1 VSESVP
7 PIDEFGSVFV
17 EFMRVMNEAAER
29 PEPPLWARLREHLGV
44 EPVEL
49 AVTSASFSLAQ
60 RPNLQL
66 ALDAVLPDSEV
77 IGLHNPLIHRPG
89 MGFAQLFMHI
99 GRGEGGQPVEYTDVE
114 VGDGRVVRCV
124 SSGLL
129 LASFE
134 SSPLALIVSADQGFH
149 GQPEVRVEGISPVDG
164 AVSALLVA
172 LRAAMLEHNVFRGK
186 VISLSLR
193 GSVTFPTIPVVDRD
207 AVVLPDGTL
216 ERLER
221 HALGIAEHAERL
233 RASGRHLK
241 RGVLLHGPPGT
252 GKTLTVN
259 YLLSATEGRTSVILT
274 GQALGLVEQAFSI
287 ARDLTPATV
296 VLEDVDL
303 VAEERTEPGGHGPL
317 FELLNQLEGLAQD
330 ADLLVLLTTNRPD
343 RIEPALAAR
352 PGRVDLA
359 LELPL
364 PDEEGRRRLLR
375 LYAQEISLDS
385 DTEQRLVER
394 SKGVTGALIKELMR
408 QAALQATLDDT
419 EASAA
424 DVLSVLDDLLDERA
438 TLTRRLLGQ
447 PADGDRAATPTSTS
461 MFRAIAAAGLPLPAD
476 VDDLRS
482 DTHRD

>member
-1 VSESVP
+1 VNESVRP
-7 PIDEFGSVFV
+7 VDEFGSVFV
-17 EFMRVMNEAAER
+17 EFMEAMNEAAQR
-29 PEPPLWARLREHLGV
+29 PEPPVWAGLRKHLGV
-44 EPVEL
+44 DPGGL
-49 AVTSASFSLAQ
+49 AVTSASFGIAQ

-66 ALDAVLPDSEV
+66 ALDAVLPEREV
-77 IGLHNPLIHRPG
+77 IGLHNPHSHRIG
-89 MGFAQLFMHI
+89 VGFAQLSRP
-99 GRGEGGQPVEYTDVE
+99 GRGEGQPIEYTDVE
-114 VGDGRVVRCV
+114 VGDGRVVRCMT
-124 SSGLL
+124 SGLV
-129 LASFE
+129 LAIFDN
-134 SSPLALIVSADQGFH
+134 SPVALIVSAEQGFH
-149 GQPEVRVEGISPVDG
+149 GHPEVRTEGISPDDR

-172 LRAAMLEHNVFRGK
+172 LRAAILEHNVFRGK

-193 GSVTFPTIPVVDRD
+193 GSVTFPAIPVVERD

-233 RASGRHLK
+233 RAAGRHLK

-259 YLLSATEGRTSVILT
+259 YLLAAMHGRTTVILT

-303 VAEERTEPGGHGPL
+303 VAEERTAPGGHGPL
-317 FELLNQLEGLAQD
+317 FELLNQLEGLAED
-330 ADLLVLLTTNRPD
+330 SDLLVLLTTNRPD

-364 PDEEGRRRLLR
+364 PDDDGRRRLLG
-375 LYAQEISLDS
+375 LYAQQISLDP
-385 DTEQRLVER
+385 DTEQELVAR
-394 SKGVTGALIKELMR
+394 SKGTSGALIKELMR
-408 QAALQATLDDT
+408 QATLNATLNDT
-419 EASAA
+419 EPRAA
-424 DVLSVLDDLLDERA
+424 DVLSILDDLLEERG

-447 PADGDRAATPTSTS
+447 PAFGDDSSMSAPSS
-461 MFRAIAAAGLPLPAD
+461 MFRAITASGLPIPPD
-476 VDDLRS
+476 V
-482 DTHRD
+482 HNPG